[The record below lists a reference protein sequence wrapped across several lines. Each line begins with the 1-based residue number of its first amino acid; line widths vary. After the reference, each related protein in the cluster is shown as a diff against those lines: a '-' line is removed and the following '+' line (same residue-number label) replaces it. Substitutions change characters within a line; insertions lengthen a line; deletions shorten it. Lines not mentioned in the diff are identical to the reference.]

1 MDARVSNRIARL
13 LADAGAVAKGN
24 GGADLKKLLNTLYVT
39 KPNAYLH
46 KEGET
51 VVVELEKQVLLRLPI
66 HTLSG
71 IVTFGN
77 VMTSPHLLNLCAER
91 GVCVTMMSE
100 FGKFLARVEGPV
112 SGNVLLRMAQ
122 MRAHENAESK
132 GELARNFVLGK
143 LVNARAVLM
152 RRMRDHG
159 ETEKLKDGAARHLE
173 ILRQVRE
180 SPADAVRI
188 RGLEGLAGAV
198 YFGCF
203 NELLVAQQDVFY
215 IDSRNRRPPTDPM
228 NALLSYLY
236 TLLAHECR
244 GALEG
249 VGLDPQIGFLHEVR
263 PGRPALA
270 LDLMEEFRATLADRM
285 ALSLV
290 NLRQVGPKDFR
301 LTESG
306 AVLMDDGA
314 RKTVLGAWQR
324 KKQEQIVHPFLGEK
338 MPIGLLPHVQALLLA
353 RHLRGDLDAYPP
365 FMWQK

>member
-1 MDARVSNRIARL
+1 M
-13 LADAGAVAKGN
+13 
-24 GGADLKKLLNTLYVT
+24 KKMLNTLFVT
-39 KPNAYLH
+39 KQNAYLR
-46 KEGET
+46 KDGET

-66 HTLSG
+66 HNLNG

-91 GVCVTMMSE
+91 GVCVSMMSE
-100 FGKFLARVEGPV
+100 HGRFLARVEGPV
-112 SGNVLLRMAQ
+112 SGNVLLRLAQ
-122 MRAHENAESK
+122 MRAYEDKEHK
-132 GELARNFVLGK
+132 CDLARSFVIGK
-143 LVNARAVLM
+143 LYNARIALM

-159 ETEKLKDGAARHLE
+159 ETPGLVQGVACQLDVLRRVRASEPDVAR
-173 ILRQVRE
+173 V
-180 SPADAVRI
+180 
-188 RGLEGLAGAV
+188 RGLEGEAAAG

-203 NELLVAQQDVFY
+203 NDLLVAQREDFS
-215 IDSRNRRPPTDPM
+215 IASRNRRPPLDPM

-270 LDLMEEFRATLADRM
+270 LDLMEEFRVVLADRM

-290 NLRQVGPKDFR
+290 NLRQLTRKDFNV
-301 LTESG
+301 TESG
-306 AVLMDDGA
+306 AVQMGDEA
-314 RKTVLGAWQR
+314 RKTVLTAWQK
-324 KKQEQIVHPFLGEK
+324 KKQEMVEHPFLKEK
-338 MPIGLLPHVQALLLA
+338 VPVGLLPHAQALLLA

-365 FMWQK
+365 FLMK